1 MHTADITNGRMDE
14 TMCVWDSK
22 DRLVAQATQLAAIR
36 MPS

>member
-1 MHTADITNGRMDE
+1 
-14 TMCVWDSK
+14 MCVWDSK